1 MKALYFKKGF
11 NKNGGEIVDGAVK
24 IFLRKPYG
32 KTEMFTTRDVTSS
45 TGNTRTVTNLE
56 GSIKLDEY
64 MAKQVKYF
72 FNVDLAA
79 DTYLNV
85 RVGVWGSMGKAIAK
99 FNLKDGDCYM
109 FLLSNAKMD
118 GFTKKDGSTGYQL
131 NANAFDFEPIRT
143 DRAQNGNAA
152 QKSNAGSQPAQDTG
166 FSAGVSDDFAAIED
180 SEDMPF

>member
-45 TGNTRTVTNLE
+45 TG
-56 GSIKLDEY
+56 KLDEY

-109 FLLSNAKMD
+109 VLLSNAKMD
-118 GFTKKDGSTGYQL
+118 SFTKKDGSTGYQL

-180 SEDMPF
+180 SEDLPF